1 MTVNALAQEVT
12 VLSAEDSVQLKGA
25 TEKLAYERGDFLPIK
40 YKNPKKAA
48 LLSAILPGLG
58 QAYNEKYWKI
68 PILYGGAAGI
78 VFFIDFNDNRYQL
91 FRQALF
97 AEIDDDETT
106 INPFPNLNEQGLR
119 RNVDYWRRNR
129 DLLYVVSFVVYV
141 FNIVDANVDAHLSS
155 FDLSDDLSLRFEP
168 TNQTFA
174 LNNQN
179 YPAISLKLYFK

>member
-1 MTVNALAQEVT
+1 M
-12 VLSAEDSVQLKGA
+12 
-25 TEKLAYERGDFLPIK
+25 
-40 YKNPKKAA
+40 
-48 LLSAILPGLG
+48 
-58 QAYNEKYWKI
+58 
-68 PILYGGAAGI
+68 
-78 VFFIDFNDNRYQL
+78 
-91 FRQALF
+91 
-97 AEIDDDETT
+97 
-106 INPFPNLNEQGLR
+106 
-119 RNVDYWRRNR
+119 DYWRRNR